1 MRLST
6 FCFLQVFPHPL
17 ESRIERPLLPSFDYE
32 DVDMAGLQT
41 HGRSPRSTRSCTQVQ
56 NSQRSRLP
64 NHLIG
69 GTLGHVLELDS
80 QVSRAVSM

>member
-1 MRLST
+1 
-6 FCFLQVFPHPL
+6 
-17 ESRIERPLLPSFDYE
+17 
-32 DVDMAGLQT
+32 MAGLQT